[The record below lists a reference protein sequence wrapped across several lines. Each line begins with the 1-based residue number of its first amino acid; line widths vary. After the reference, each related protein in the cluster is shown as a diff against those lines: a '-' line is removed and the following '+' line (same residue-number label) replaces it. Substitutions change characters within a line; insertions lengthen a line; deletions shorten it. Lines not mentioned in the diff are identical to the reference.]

1 MRKRKT
7 AAVAVVMT
15 GALALVAC
23 SSRAST
29 STAAA
34 AAPTVNNTAASGAP
48 IKLGLLTS
56 MTGVSSSS
64 FNTVYQGVEARIGLQ
79 NAEGGVDGHKLTYVV
94 ADDTSSGP
102 GAVAAAQQLIEQ
114 DHVYGIMDASA
125 FFSAAAE
132 TTTQAGIPVTGVSI
146 DAGPEWSNK
155 SETNIFDAY
164 GYGNFSLVS
173 TTYPQFFKMKGAT
186 KVAAIGYGDS
196 PSSAMNAEAVAAGS
210 QKEGL
215 QAFYDNSLPFGSTDV
230 GPLVQKIKAE
240 GANAIY
246 LSTVQ
251 STGYAM
257 AQALKQA
264 GVKYKALVLATGYG
278 QDVISDAATR
288 DAATGIDFANIFA
301 PIEANT
307 AATQKFEAAMQK
319 YAGVS
324 GIPSWGAYVGWLT
337 TDLMIYGLEQA
348 GPEASSQQFITK
360 LRASTWNGAGLE
372 TPTDFSDIKPTPG
385 GQDQGRCLYFIRF
398 NGSTFVPEQ
407 GASPLCGSIING
419 VTIST
424 PS

>member
-1 MRKRKT
+1 MRKRKA
-7 AAVAVVMT
+7 AAVAVVIA
-15 GALALVAC
+15 GALALSAC
-23 SSRAST
+23 SKANN
-29 STAAA
+29 TAGAVGTPA
-34 AAPTVNNTAASGAP
+34 VNNTAASGAP

-56 MTGVSSSS
+56 VTGDASSS

-79 NAEGGVDGHKLTYVV
+79 NAEGGVDGHKLTYVT
-94 ADDTSSGP
+94 ADDTSTGP

-114 DHVYGIMDASA
+114 DHVYGIMENSS

-132 TTTQAGIPVTGVSI
+132 TTTKAGIPVTGTSF
-146 DAGPEWSNK
+146 DAGPEWWNK
-155 SETNIFDAY
+155 SETNLFDAY
-164 GYGNFSLVS
+164 GYGNYTLVS
-173 TTYPQFFKMKGAT
+173 TTYPEFFKMKGAT

-210 QKEGL
+210 QREGL
-215 QAFYDNSLPFGSTDV
+215 PAFYDNSLPFGSTDV

-257 AQALKQA
+257 AQALKAA

-278 QDVISDAATR
+278 QDVISDPATR
-288 DAATGIDFANIFA
+288 SAATGIDFASIIA

-307 AATQKFEAAMQK
+307 AATQNFAAAMKK

-324 GIPSWGAYVGWLT
+324 GIPSWGAYIGWLT
-337 TDLMIYGLEQA
+337 TDLMIYGLEKA
-348 GPEASSQQFITK
+348 GPDASSQQFITK

-372 TPTDFSDIKPTPG
+372 SPTNFSDIQPTMG
-385 GQDQGRCLYFIRF
+385 GQDQGRCLYFIGF
-398 NGSTFVPEQ
+398 DGSTFVPEQ
-407 GASPLCGSIING
+407 GASPLCGSIISG
-419 VTIST
+419 LTVQSPTS
-424 PS
+424 